1 MRGGVIYIDL
11 LQVVVVIRGGVI
23 NIDLLKVVGFI
34 RGGVINIDL
43 LKVVGFIWVICNKY
57 FTNKIDLQDI

>member
-1 MRGGVIYIDL
+1 M
-11 LQVVVVIRGGVI
+11 VVGFIRGVVI